1 MKNGTFMRLMAL
13 AAAALLTLASCGWPP
28 YDIEA
33 SSALRSTRDMELVH
47 EFRIDG
53 GTGILQAE
61 GGPLVRYYPSV
72 QFEPQGTSLPLGF
85 FFTDYGL
92 EFLPGQF
99 FDALRGDGSAVTSGT
114 PWTYTDTDTD
124 DSFFGL
130 PRRDGVYVFSE
141 QYDYAGPDG
150 PGDVLVVALPADG
163 DYNVATVYAD
173 PSDGVQTMGE
183 RFGADAVFVKQRNN
197 TSVVGSWL
205 SPAPEDVR
213 PLALGTYFDE
223 ALQDTYLL
231 GLYQDGSQIR
241 VVRSMLD
248 IAEPNDQGIDIA
260 AGSALLNDF
269 DAAAPQYN
277 GDASVGRLV
286 VRDLATPGDTTRIAV
301 SLREPD
307 GAYAVFLGRYDTISG
322 MTYSRVEAVS
332 RPVIEVLSN
341 GLLVVDSGS
350 GYELVDASGE
360 LVWRL
365 RSPAV
370 LYAGERLD
378 DGEHYLYFTSGYWAA
393 DDAGSYRITRV
404 HRIPTPEP

>member
-61 GGPLVRYYPSV
+61 GGPFVRFYPSV

-99 FDALRGDGSAVTSGT
+99 FDALRGDGGTIGSGT
-114 PWTYTDTDTD
+114 PWSYEDPDTTDN
-124 DSFFGL
+124 FFGL
-130 PRRDGVYVFSE
+130 PRRDGVYAYSE
-141 QYDYAGPDG
+141 QYDYAGPEG
-150 PGDVLVVALPADG
+150 PGDVLVVALPGDG

-183 RFGADAVFVKQRNN
+183 RYGAGAVFFRQRSNPSFGPWN
-197 TSVVGSWL
+197 LPNVDEIRPIAIGASFDDTL
-205 SPAPEDVR
+205 PA
-213 PLALGTYFDE
+213 TH
-223 ALQDTYLL
+223 LL
-231 GLYQDGSQIR
+231 GLYIDGPEIR
-241 VVRSMLD
+241 LVQSTLNQVALSD
-248 IAEPNDQGIDIA
+248 EGIDLDT
-260 AGSALLNDF
+260 GSALRDDLDGPAPEYDGDF
-269 DAAAPQYN
+269 T
-277 GDASVGRLV
+277 VGRLA
-286 VRDLATPGDTTRIAV
+286 VRDIYTPGDTTRIAV

-307 GAYAVFLGRYDTISG
+307 GAYAVFLGRYDGAG
-322 MTYSRVEAVS
+322 MSYSRVEGVTD
-332 RPVIEVLSN
+332 PVIEVLSN

-360 LVWRL
+360 PVWSL

-370 LYAGERLD
+370 LYVGERLD
-378 DGEHYLYFTSGYWAA
+378 DGEHYLYFTSGYWGR
-393 DDAGSYRITRV
+393 DDTGSYRITRV